1 MSRTIRILNV
11 EDNEDDFL
19 LIEREVRR
27 AGVVA
32 EFERVDTP
40 EQLGGA
46 LSREVWDLII
56 ADYSMPGFSGIEA
69 LEILNKTKLDIP
81 FILVSGTVGEDIAV
95 KAMKMGASDYI
106 LKGNLARLAPAIER
120 ELRDATI
127 RRERRRAEAALK
139 ETDESLRHTVSL
151 LRATIESTADGVMV
165 VGGDSRITIRNKK
178 FQSISGVTD
187 ALIEEGD
194 ARPVLDDFVA
204 RLANPAEFAVVAN
217 HLCVHADSPI
227 ATEGFRHLE
236 LKDGRNIEAFVVP
249 QMLDGRCVGHVVCL
263 RDITERR
270 RAEEARHRIET
281 QLFQSQKMEA
291 LGSLAGG
298 VAHDFNNLLSVILN
312 YAELLRVKV
321 GGNADAERYVDHMLR
336 AGQRAAD
343 LVRQILLFSRRQKQE
358 LRPMR
363 LQDNIEEGV
372 KLIRATIPRTVELDS
387 SLQYD
392 APLVLADTTQVH
404 QVLMNLCINAAQAM
418 PERMGRIEI
427 SVQLKKMTADSVAAI
442 PEGRAGEYVVLSVSD
457 NGAGMDEDTIGHIFE
472 PFFTTKSK
480 GEGTGLGLAV
490 VHGIIRG
497 HNGFV
502 NVVSRKGEGTT
513 ISVYIPVYKDGTESQ
528 PASASGEVLRGNGQH
543 VVFVDDEPA
552 ICGVTEH
559 VLQSLGYRVTTYTD
573 PMAALEAFK
582 RDPKAVDL
590 LLSDVNMPGMNGVE
604 LAKRFL
610 ALRRELPVLL
620 ISGFSGGWTPE
631 NIRPLGILDLLQKPI
646 SPRQIGAHLHRALNT
661 KRISADAAGGSGK
674 ITFNKAPFS
683 AK

>member
-11 EDNEDDFL
+11 EDNEDDSL
-19 LIEREVRR
+19 LIQREVRR
-27 AGVVA
+27 AGVTA
-32 EFERVDTP
+32 EFERVDSP
-40 EQLGGA
+40 EQLRGA
-46 LSREVWDLII
+46 LMRDVWDLII
-56 ADYSMPGFSGIEA
+56 ADYALPGFSGIEA
-69 LEILNKTKLDIP
+69 LEILNLTKLDIP
-81 FILVSGTVGEDIAV
+81 FILVSGTVGEDVAV

-120 ELRDATI
+120 EIREAAI
-127 RRERRRAEAALK
+127 RRERRRAETALK
-139 ETDESLRHTVSL
+139 ETDENLRNTVSL
-151 LRATIESTADGVMV
+151 LRATIESTADGIMV
-165 VGGDSRITIRNKK
+165 VGVDSRITIRNKK
-178 FQSISGVTD
+178 FQTISGISD
-187 ALIEEGD
+187 GLIEEGD
-194 ARPVLDDFVA
+194 ACPVLDDLVA
-204 RLANPAEFAVVAN
+204 RLSNPAEFAVIAN
-217 HLCVHADSPI
+217 HLCVRADSPT

-236 LKDGRNIEAFVVP
+236 FKDGRHVEAFVVP
-249 QMLDGRCVGHVVCL
+249 QMLEGRCVGHVVCL
-263 RDITERR
+263 RDITERL

-321 GGNADAERYVDHMLR
+321 GGNADAERYVEHMLK

-358 LRPMR
+358 LRPLL
-363 LQDNIEEGV
+363 LQDNIEDGL
-372 KLIRATIPRTVELDS
+372 KLIRATIPRTVELNS

-404 QVLMNLCINAAQAM
+404 QILMNLCINAAQAM
-418 PERMGRIEI
+418 PERMGRIAI
-427 SVQLKKMTADSVAAI
+427 NVQFKKMTAEEAAPI
-442 PEGRAGEYVVLSVSD
+442 PEAKAGEYVMLSVAD
-457 NGAGMDEDTIGHIFE
+457 NGVGMDAETLAHIFE
-472 PFFTTKSK
+472 PFFTTKAK

-497 HNGFV
+497 HTGFV
-502 NVVSRKGEGTT
+502 NVVSTKGEGTT
-513 ISVYIPVYKDGTESQ
+513 FSVYLPVYRDGTESHAVAANVE
-528 PASASGEVLRGNGQH
+528 PLRGNGQH
-543 VVFVDDEPA
+543 VLFVDDEPA

-559 VLQSLGYRVTTYTD
+559 VLRSLGYRVTTYTD
-573 PMAALEAFK
+573 PMAALESFK
-582 RDPKAVDL
+582 RDPRAVDL

-620 ISGFSGGWTPE
+620 ISGFSGNWTPE
-631 NIRPLGILDLLQKPI
+631 NVRPLGILDLLQKPI
-646 SPRQIGAHLHRALNT
+646 SPRQIGTHLHSAFKT
-661 KRISADAAGGSGK
+661 KRINSEPGNGAGK
-674 ITFNKAPFS
+674 ITFTKAPFS